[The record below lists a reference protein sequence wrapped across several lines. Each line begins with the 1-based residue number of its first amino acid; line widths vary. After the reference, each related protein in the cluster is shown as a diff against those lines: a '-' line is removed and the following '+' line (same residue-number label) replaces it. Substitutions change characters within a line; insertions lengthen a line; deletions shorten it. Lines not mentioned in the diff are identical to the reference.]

1 MPRYPKLT
9 PPLIPAPRTVI
20 WHRPDAQLPSP
31 FYLLLPQEQL
41 TALWPL
47 SLAFQQEIGREIG
60 IEVMITTILPPDAGF
75 SAAVDCNAARLRHE
89 QGYRLEIDEKQIRI
103 GAKNVFGA
111 AYGLQTLKQIIL
123 FSGRTLPTCYI
134 TDWPDFTERS
144 AAFHFTDGRT
154 QTLQNL
160 SAWVDRMAAL
170 KYNRLDLF
178 FSQNRADESIPR
190 PLSEEEV
197 YQLTLYAAGQFIKVI
212 AHWLETMQ
220 DVMASDHL
228 AYGNCFLENTVAGAA
243 DLAIRQLSETAEQS
257 LAAAAEGILVDL
269 QPEKGWPVCEP
280 ICYYPFVFAAG
291 ISWCRETNLENDI
304 FPWLDAVLLQ
314 ERSGSAG
321 KLLRDLGNCYQ
332 GLRSRN
338 ALECSILPGDLLS
351 RDFEANSKIIKQL
364 DQESLDDFIA
374 KVQTEHAQLSYLEM
388 RVANGVQIL
397 AELENTCRLLLLAA
411 ELARLELQLLQG
423 TQPDAVSCAKLAKQY
438 RCECA
443 RWYTLWYR
451 RHKPAV
457 DSVVRESFQ
466 WPVSSMLLKL
476 AEQNSSEVIKKSI

>member
-31 FYLLLPQEQL
+31 FYLLLPEEQL

-47 SLAFQQEIGREIG
+47 SNAFQQEISREIG
-60 IEVMITTILPPDAGF
+60 IEVMITTRLPLNAGF
-75 SAAVDCNAARLRHE
+75 WAAVDCSAVRLRHE

-103 GAKNVFGA
+103 GAKNAIGA

-134 TDWPDFTERS
+134 TDWPDSTERS
-144 AAFHFTDGRT
+144 IAFHFTNGRT

-178 FSQNRADESIPR
+178 FLQNKEDENIPQQF
-190 PLSEEEV
+190 SEEEL

-212 AHWLETMQ
+212 AHQQDTMQ

-228 AYGNCFLENTVAGAA
+228 AYGNCFLENTVSGAT
-243 DLAIRQLSETAEQS
+243 DLAIQALSETAEQN
-257 LAAAAEGILVDL
+257 LTAASEGILVDL
-269 QPEKGWPVCEP
+269 QPAKGWPACEAV
-280 ICYYPFVFAAG
+280 CYYPFVFAAG
-291 ISWCRETNLENDI
+291 IFWCWESNLENDI

-332 GLRSRN
+332 GLQSRD
-338 ALECSILPGDLLS
+338 ARKLSIWPGDLLS
-351 RDFEANSKIIKQL
+351 ENFEAYLETLGQL
-364 DQESLDDFIA
+364 DPVSLDDFIA

-388 RVANGVQIL
+388 RVTNGVQTL

-411 ELARLELQLLQG
+411 ELARLKLLLLQG
-423 TQPDAVSCAKLAKQY
+423 IQPDAMLCAKLAKEY
-438 RCECA
+438 RGERI
-443 RWYTLWYR
+443 RWNMLWYR
-451 RHKPAV
+451 RHKPAS
-457 DSVVRESFQ
+457 DITMQESYQ
-466 WPVSSMLLKL
+466 WQVSNLLLKL
-476 AEQNSSEVIKKSI
+476 TEQKQL